1 MRYIQTILSVLTASA
16 MTVCTFSSSLGSTY
30 TFADSSEEDFEYSF
44 PDEEDLSVW
53 DYTILDSLKGVCDS
67 PCVQIN
73 AYEGTRYVITLPA
86 EIEGLPVVSVKGALI
101 ENPDYYDSYHVFV
114 PDSIVDF
121 GDNFMG
127 QIQNMNIFTSTGD
140 EYCFYNFSYLSYNMD
155 KPVFCLESCGNR
167 KNIIIPEKVCGYTVE
182 GVFGGCTSSAYSAE
196 SIWLP
201 DTIKYIPE
209 TSFAFTESLKKIRLP
224 EGIEVIPSEA
234 FAFDNELEEV
244 IFPKSLKFIARDAF
258 DSNTKVDVPKDKIVN
273 NCSAIHSNVSTFN
286 IFDIENMLC
295 YMFTPSFRDNPMKLS
310 LIYDANEEK
319 KSCPDEF
326 MGLPVTN
333 DVSNVP
339 PSDIPVVC
347 IDEDMDMLNP
357 EHFYNNRIQ
366 KLIVKSKDI
375 TIGYPGFPKSYIE
388 ELNFPHSVDLCQGC
402 FGECE
407 HLSSVTFGG
416 ENANIFIGRCGFM
429 ESKKLEKLIFPKNC
443 AVLDI
448 GSMAFSGTGVRS
460 VDFPDGEVNI
470 GEDAFMYCDS
480 LKEATFGDNVKI
492 DRSAFYNCDSLEK
505 ITFKGSAK
513 IDVNAFANCKSLR
526 EICLDPSKFI
536 NGDCF
541 SNCLALKLI
550 NGESPFNE
558 DGSVKEEY
566 TELIENDFRTSAD
579 NGIIN
584 EYVMNR
590 VKKMVSETVTDDMS
604 DIQKI
609 KALHDKLCGMV
620 YYDSKDIMN
629 NKNHNDASVF
639 LNKSSVCDGYA
650 RAMNLLLHEAGITSC
665 YVCNFS
671 HAWVIVTIGGHN
683 FHVDPTWD
691 DGDDIIYDWF
701 MRSDDQIVHDADHS
715 SWRISQPSS
724 MHSFQGKELPVCA
737 EIMGDVNGDSIADA
751 RDASAILK
759 AYTMLS
765 AGCETDI
772 DPVLADYDFSGSITA
787 VDASKVLRDYAEGS

>member
-16 MTVCTFSSSLGSTY
+16 MTVCTFSSSLGNTY

-73 AYEGTRYVITLPA
+73 SYDGQGYIITVPA
-86 EIEGLPVVSVKGALI
+86 EIEGLPVVSVKGELI
-101 ENPDYYDSYHVFV
+101 KKPDFYDSYNVFV

-121 GDNFMG
+121 GENFMG
-127 QIQNMNIFTSTGD
+127 QIRNMNIYTSNGD

-155 KPVFCLESCGNR
+155 EPIFCLESCGNR
-167 KNIIIPEKVCGYTVE
+167 KDIVIPEKVCGYTVE
-182 GVFGGCTSSAYSAE
+182 GILGGCTCSAYSAE
-196 SIWLP
+196 SLWLP
-201 DTIKYIPE
+201 DTIKFIPE
-209 TSFAFTESLKKIRLP
+209 SSFIFTESLKKVRLP
-224 EGIEVIPSEA
+224 EGLEVIPSEA
-234 FAFDNELEEV
+234 FASDNELEEV

-388 ELNFPHSVDLCQGC
+388 ELNFPYSVDLCQGC

-407 HLSSVTFGG
+407 YLSSVTFGG

-629 NKNHNDASVF
+629 KKNHNDASVF

-665 YVCNFS
+665 YICNFT